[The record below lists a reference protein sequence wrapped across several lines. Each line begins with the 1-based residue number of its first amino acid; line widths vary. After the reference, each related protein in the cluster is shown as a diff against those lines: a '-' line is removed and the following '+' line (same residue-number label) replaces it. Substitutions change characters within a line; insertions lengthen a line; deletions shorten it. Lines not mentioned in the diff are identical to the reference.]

1 MTVVSTAEDDNGKG
15 LYRMRCER
23 CSAVTGWLSLP
34 ADALHRY
41 DLPCLA
47 CNGQI
52 DADRGD

>member
-1 MTVVSTAEDDNGKG
+1 MTIVGTAADRNGKG

-23 CSAVTGWLSLP
+23 CSAVTGWLALP

-47 CNGQI
+47 CNGET
-52 DADRGD
+52 DADRDD